1 MLVWIL
7 LIQTRRKYG
16 LYAQTLGTALNRGA
30 QADARGATQVV
41 DRGGQA
47 VARGSCLS
55 QLLDHAAEAA
65 YRGAVPCA
73 SQVLYRGAEAV
84 ARGAAR
90 CASHVLDR
98 GAQAGFQTFSCG
110 DATLPQQA
118 NSTLQMSRKAEQLL
132 PDSTAQRQGW
142 VCISS
147 TLNSEARFSSQR
159 CTFEEL
165 ETWP

>member
-1 MLVWIL
+1 MLVWIF
-7 LIQTRRKYG
+7 LIKTRRKLG
-16 LYAQTLGTALNRGA
+16 LHAQTLGTALNRGA

-55 QLLDHAAEAA
+55 QLLDRGAEAA

-73 SQVLYRGAEAV
+73 SQVIDRGAEAV

-98 GAQAGFQTFSCG
+98 GAQAGSQTVSCG
-110 DATLPQQA
+110 DATLPQQD
-118 NSTLQMSRKAEQLL
+118 NNTLQMNRKTE
-132 PDSTAQRQGW
+132 
-142 VCISS
+142 
-147 TLNSEARFSSQR
+147 
-159 CTFEEL
+159 
-165 ETWP
+165 